1 MVFYRKFPFV
11 FLVLYISFFLILF
24 LDPFLI
30 LYSLLM
36 LLFILIFIVFYG
48 LIFKFGSILLR
59 NFVDDFITDII
70 IPEYEK
76 HKQKGESEE
85 ETTVINLVWRV
96 W

>member
-1 MVFYRKFPFV
+1 M
-11 FLVLYISFFLILF
+11 
-24 LDPFLI
+24 
-30 LYSLLM
+30 
-36 LLFILIFIVFYG
+36 
-48 LIFKFGSILLR
+48 IFKFGSILLR